1 MKHYTITGGGGTR
14 LHLVEA
20 GDSRAPAILFL
31 HGMSQ
36 SWITW
41 DRQMRSELARR
52 YRLVAMDLRGHGSS
66 ERPRDG
72 YDDSRLWAADVNAAI
87 GELELDRPIL
97 CGWSYGPLVILDYIR
112 HYGEERIGGIHFVG
126 AVTKLGSEAAAAV
139 LAPEFLALLPG
150 LFSSDVVESVRGI
163 ESLLQLC
170 FAREPEA
177 SDRYTMLGFGV
188 SVPPFVR
195 QALLTRVVDNDDL
208 LPTIAKP
215 VLITHGALD
224 AIVRQEAV
232 AQHRAGLPHA
242 QVHIMPD
249 AGHAA
254 FWDDAASFN
263 RRLGAFREEVTS
275 SSEHAPVRTSPA
287 SRTAPLR

>member
-1 MKHYTITGGGGTR
+1 MKHHTIIGGGGTR

-20 GDSRAPAILFL
+20 GDPRAPSILFL
-31 HGMSQ
+31 HGCSQ
-36 SWITW
+36 SSLTW
-41 DRQMRSELARR
+41 DRQMRSDLAQR

-72 YDDSRLWAADVNAAI
+72 YDDSRLWADDVNAVI
-87 GELELDRPIL
+87 EGLQLEQPVL

-112 HYGEERIGGIHFVG
+112 HYGEERIGGIHLVG

-139 LAPEFLALLPG
+139 LTPEFLALLPG

-263 RRLGAFREEVTS
+263 RRLGAFRDEV
-275 SSEHAPVRTSPA
+275 VRSGESYVA
-287 SRTAPLR
+287 AGGAA

>member
-1 MKHYTITGGGGTR
+1 MKHHTIIGGGGTR
-14 LHLVEA
+14 LHLVDA
-20 GDSRAPAILFL
+20 GDPRAPSILFL
-31 HGMSQ
+31 HGCSQ
-36 SWITW
+36 SSLTW
-41 DRQMRSELARR
+41 DRQMRSDLARR

-72 YDDSRLWAADVNAAI
+72 YDDSRLWAADVDAVI

-112 HYGEERIGGIHFVG
+112 HYGEERIGGIHLVG

-139 LAPEFLALLPG
+139 LTPEFLAVLPG
-150 LFSSDVVESVRGI
+150 LFSSDVGESVRGL
-163 ESLLQLC
+163 ESLVHLC
-170 FAREPEA
+170 FAHEPEA
-177 SDRYTMLGFGV
+177 SDRYTMLGFNV
-188 SVPPFVR
+188 SVAPFVR

-224 AIVRQEAV
+224 AIVRQEVV

-242 QVHIMPD
+242 QVDIMPD

-263 RRLGAFREEVTS
+263 RRLAAFRDEV
-275 SSEHAPVRTSPA
+275 VRSGDSYVAAGGAAWKT
-287 SRTAPLR
+287 